1 LLIIRDTIRSSGS
14 VGSVVG
20 LGIKLLHVTGVHL
33 PVVEV
38 LSFELSRATA
48 MENTVSAS
56 SSALNISF
64 LHGPVLTDI
73 LLNVVIVGTIG
84 VGVHNGTVDVNVVD
98 QGRGCLVTSA
108 QKVNPELDTVPG

>member
-1 LLIIRDTIRSSGS
+1 
-14 VGSVVG
+14 
-20 LGIKLLHVTGVHL
+20 
-33 PVVEV
+33 
-38 LSFELSRATA
+38 

-108 QKVNPELDTVPG
+108 QKVNPELDTVPGWLNFGFSWFEIETPVVFSTVGRGWHS